1 MSLTSV
7 TYLRRRGPVSQEEP
21 IAAPEGLMVDF
32 DVCLSREDDYSRA
45 PGYGHDIVARYPARI
60 GNTPC
65 VLERRRWVPAEGY
78 SAEGEEDALVLP
90 VRFSDYQHPR
100 GDADLCAILDGRPA
114 YVACALGGVGNV
126 ATFVDARGGMAFSA
140 EQPDLSLLVLGR
152 TVTDEIRDLGRRI
165 ATRAAGCGAE
175 NAAAIEA
182 LRDQRRAC
190 FGLA

>member
-32 DVCLSREDDYSRA
+32 DVCLSREEDDYSRA
-45 PGYGHDIVARYPARI
+45 PGYGHDVVTRYAARI

-65 VLERRRWVPAEGY
+65 VFERRRWMPAEGY
-78 SAEGEEDALVLP
+78 SAEGEEDALVL
-90 VRFSDYQHPR
+90 RFADYQHPP
-100 GDADLCAILDGRPA
+100 GADDLCAILDGRPA
-114 YVACALGGVGNV
+114 YVACASGGAGNV
-126 ATFVDARGGMAFSA
+126 ATFTDARGGMTFSA
-140 EQPDLSLLVLGR
+140 EQPDLPILVLGR
-152 TVTDEIRDLGRRI
+152 TTTDAIRDLERRI
-165 ATRAAGCGAE
+165 ARRTASCGAE